1 MAISRRNLLGA
12 AAALGLAPAA
22 ASVAS
27 TGAMNGGCASTTAR
41 PVGLPATPAGVS
53 PQALASDEAFWA
65 QVAASYA
72 LTDEL
77 ALLDNGYFGAMNLP
91 VLQAYQ
97 QATAQVNQGN
107 SWFARSQFP
116 ALMRPLQE
124 QLAAFL
130 GVASDEIV
138 LTRGATEALQAL
150 IGGYNRLAAGDQ
162 VLYADVDYDSMIAAM
177 RWLAQRRGVQP
188 VAIALP
194 DPATTAGLLQA
205 YEQAL
210 QRHPKV
216 KLLLLTQVNH
226 RNGMLLPVAQIAAMA
241 RARGVDVIVD
251 AAHAVGQVTPAFNP
265 EGVDFAGINLHKWV
279 GAPVGVGALYIRRQR
294 LAAIDPYM
302 GQADAGI
309 HSRIHT
315 GTANF
320 AAYLAL
326 PTALAQFQL
335 LPLAFRRA
343 RLLYLRDHWR
353 RAAAQM
359 PHIQLLGS
367 DEAGLRSAIAS
378 FRLRGRTALAD
389 NAALARQLRERD
401 GVFTV
406 HRDGLAGGAC
416 VRVTPGLFTP
426 LAQMQ
431 QLQQALARLG

>member
-12 AAALGLAPAA
+12 AAALGLAPVA

-41 PVGLPATPAGVS
+41 PVGLPAAPAGVS

-65 QVAASYA
+65 QVAGSYA

-97 QATAQVNQGN
+97 QTTAQVNQGN

-194 DPATTAGLLQA
+194 DPATTAGLLQV

-241 RARGVDVIVD
+241 RARGIDVIVD

-302 GQADAGI
+302 GQTDAGI

-326 PTALAQFQL
+326 PTALAQFQV
-335 LPLAFRRA
+335 LPLAFRSA

-378 FRLRGRTALAD
+378 FRLHGRTALAD
-389 NAALARQLRERD
+389 NVALARQLRERD